1 VKSAYK
7 KFAKDT
13 LVIGV
18 ARALVEL
25 RSVILLPLLTKT
37 LGTHDYGIWAQ
48 VQVTISLVL
57 GFVGLG
63 LPYAMS
69 RFLPTKTSKEEIQDE
84 FWSAFCLVSIA
95 TFVVSIVLIAVP
107 SPISKAF
114 FEGAT
119 EIVRVTGLIIL
130 VWSLDTAILSLYR
143 AFRHMKRYAL
153 FIVLD
158 SYAQVG
164 LIAFLALRGSGLFSV
179 IASVLAVRAA
189 ILLCLVIQV
198 SRQIGI
204 RKPTFSKIKE
214 YLNFGLPTVPGNVA
228 AWAVASSD
236 RYAIGYFLGAASV
249 GIYSAAYGLGSL
261 MIMVAAIVGF
271 VLPPTLSKLYDE
283 KRVNELSRHLIYS
296 FKYLLMINIPF
307 VVGAAFL
314 GKPILR
320 LFSTSEIAW
329 KGHYVVPIV
338 ALSIL
343 FYSAYVVIAQV
354 LVVAKRTKILGLV
367 WIISAL
373 LNLGLNLVVVP
384 RLGILGA
391 AFTTLFAYA
400 LALGI
405 GTYYSFKEFKF
416 SIDWGS
422 IGKSII
428 ASGAMAAVLW
438 PMRAQTV
445 LSTVGTVGAGVIVYA
460 GTLFLL
466 KGVTRREIEF
476 FRDLFQHSADTVVL
490 NKNGP
495 K

>member
-1 VKSAYK
+1 VVSPYK

-18 ARALVEL
+18 ARALVAL
-25 RSVILLPLLTKT
+25 SRVILLPLLTKT
-37 LGTHDYGIWAQ
+37 LGAHDYGIWAQ

-57 GFVGLG
+57 GFVGVG

-69 RFLPTKTSKEEIQDE
+69 RFLPAKTSKEEIQDE
-84 FWSAFCLVSIA
+84 FWSVFCLVSLA
-95 TFVVSIVLIAVP
+95 TFVVSILLIAVP
-107 SPISKAF
+107 GPIAKAF

-119 EIVRVTGLIIL
+119 EIVWVTGLIIL
-130 VWSLDTAILSLYR
+130 VWSLDTTFLSLYR
-143 AFRHMKRYAL
+143 AFRQMKRYAL

-189 ILLCLVIQV
+189 ILIWLVFLV

-214 YLNFGLPTVPGNVA
+214 YLSFGLPTVPGNVT

-236 RYAIGYFLGAASV
+236 RYVIGYFLGATSV
-249 GIYSAAYGLGSL
+249 GVYSAAYGLGNL
-261 MIMVAAIVGF
+261 MIMVATILGF

-283 KRVNELSRHLIYS
+283 KRANELAVHLKYS
-296 FKYLLMINIPF
+296 LKYLLMINIPF
-307 VVGAAFL
+307 VVGAAVL
-314 GKPILR
+314 AEPVLR
-320 LFSTSEIAW
+320 LFSTAEIAA

-373 LNLGLNLVVVP
+373 LNLGLNLVLVP

-391 AFTTLFAYA
+391 ALTTLFAYA

-405 GTYYSFKEFKF
+405 GSYYSFKEFKF
-416 SIDWGS
+416 SIDWCS

-428 ASGAMAAVLW
+428 ASGVMAAVLW
-438 PMRAQTV
+438 PMRAQTAI
-445 LSTVGTVGAGVIVYA
+445 GTVGLVSVGVAVYA
-460 GTLFLL
+460 GVLL
-466 KGVTRREIEF
+466 LLRGIAAKEIAFFKQVLKHSIPATTRD
-476 FRDLFQHSADTVVL
+476 RDEAE
-490 NKNGP
+490 
-495 K
+495 